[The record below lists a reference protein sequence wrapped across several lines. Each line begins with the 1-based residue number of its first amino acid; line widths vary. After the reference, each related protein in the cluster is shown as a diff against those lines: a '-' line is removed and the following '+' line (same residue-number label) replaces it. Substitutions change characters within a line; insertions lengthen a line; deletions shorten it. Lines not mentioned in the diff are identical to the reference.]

1 MAAIISSAHLCRSWA
16 WSPPLGSD
24 FLVALPKLPAAC
36 SVSFEQRNVSSSTPK
51 WDFFK
56 NKKAVFLSSVTLA
69 LRLCLL
75 SPNFQQQLPTEA
87 AACVCRFKWL
97 APQRPPGCGAGWGCV
112 GPPPWDPPGPHCW
125 AGAAVMG
132 VGSAAGCCGVPP
144 IKGVIAGLAR
154 QRCSL
159 IRGVQGF
166 ALQSSRI

>member
-1 MAAIISSAHLCRSWA
+1 MPETWSMAAIISSAHLCRSWA

-24 FLVALPKLPAAC
+24 FLVSLPKLPAAC

-97 APQRPPGCGAGWGCV
+97 APQRPPGCGAGWGRV
-112 GPPPWDPPGPHCW
+112 GPPPLGPPRATLLGWGCCDGSGECCW
-125 AGAAVMG
+125 VLWGAAN
-132 VGSAAGCCGVPP
+132 
-144 IKGVIAGLAR
+144 
-154 QRCSL
+154 
-159 IRGVQGF
+159 
-166 ALQSSRI
+166 